1 MSMFNTTWFNTLI
14 KPHFYPPAWLFTPVW
29 IILYGIIF
37 ASLLIYTIKPA
48 RNKLRGYVYFII
60 QMLLNLVWTPVFF
73 LLHNI
78 TLALVIIILMD
89 LFVILTIKRF
99 YTVSK
104 FAGMMLIPY
113 FLWILFATYLNTA
126 FLILN

>member
-1 MSMFNTTWFNTLI
+1 MYSTLWFNNLI
-14 KPHFYPPAWLFTPVW
+14 KPNFYPPAWLFTPVW

-37 ASLLIYTIKPA
+37 ASLLFYTIKPA
-48 RNKLRGYVYFII
+48 RNKLRGYIYFII
-60 QMLLNLVWTPVFF
+60 QMVLNLAWSPVFF

-113 FLWILFATYLNTA
+113 LLWILFATYLNTA

>member
-1 MSMFNTTWFNTLI
+1 MFDTLWFDTLI
-14 KPHFYPPAWLFTPVW
+14 KPPFNPPAWIFTPVW
-29 IILYGIIF
+29 IILYGMIF
-37 ASLLIYTIKPA
+37 VSLLLYTIKPA
-48 RNKLRGYVYFII
+48 RNKMRGYIYFII
-60 QMLLNLVWTPVFF
+60 QMVLNLAWSPVFF

-78 TLALVIIILMD
+78 TLALIIIILMD